1 MTVINDLIVLKS
13 LLKKTRVG
21 NMSNDSL
28 RNYLKLSLELN
39 KYNSEFEK
47 KRMTL
52 AQETVAQKGYDI
64 NHITPEQDREIFNVI
79 APILDEYLG
88 TEVDV
93 NTKIL
98 PWEDLYSAV
107 LCLPENNNLTI
118 DEKTTLTTYLC
129 SEEL

>member
-1 MTVINDLIVLKS
+1 
-13 LLKKTRVG
+13 
-21 NMSNDSL
+21 
-28 RNYLKLSLELN
+28 
-39 KYNSEFEK
+39 
-47 KRMTL
+47 MTL